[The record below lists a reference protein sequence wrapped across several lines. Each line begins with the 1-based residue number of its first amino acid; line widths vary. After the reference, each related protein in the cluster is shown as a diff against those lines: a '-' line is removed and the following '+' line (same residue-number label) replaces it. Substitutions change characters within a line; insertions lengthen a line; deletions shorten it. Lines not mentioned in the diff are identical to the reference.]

1 VFQYLYARTAIL
13 KERKDINTRYKTK
26 EEMKESF
33 RLKETF
39 VWITADEKRYI
50 ETAKEEIRQRRKE
63 LERFVRWHPYFL
75 VTLETYQLD
84 EPEIGS
90 ERERTE
96 IPEIVRRMTESAS
109 KFGIGPMAAVAGTLA
124 EFAVEAMRN
133 AGATYAM
140 VDNGGDIA
148 LLADREV
155 LAGIYAG
162 ESPFSNK
169 IALRIKPSSSLL
181 GICTSSGTVGH
192 SISFG
197 IADAAT
203 VISKS
208 ASLSDAAATAL
219 GNAVTDAQSI
229 PNAFRSINH
238 VGGIEGAL
246 VIYKDI
252 LATWGR
258 IPEIVRTK

>member
-1 VFQYLYARTAIL
+1 VFAQDYT
-13 KERKDINTRYKTK
+13 
-26 EEMKESF
+26 EMRESF

-50 ETAKEEIRQRRKE
+50 EIAKKEIKERRKD

-75 VTLETYQLD
+75 ITLESYQV
-84 EPEIGS
+84 EETEIGDGS
-90 ERERTE
+90 DK
-96 IPEIVRRMTESAS
+96 IPEMVRIMIESAE
-109 KFGIGPMAAVAGTLA
+109 KFGIGPMSAVAGTLA
-124 EFAVEAMRN
+124 EFAVEAMRD

-140 VDNGGDIA
+140 VDNGGDVA
-148 LLADREV
+148 LISDREMLV
-155 LAGIYAG
+155 GIYAG

-169 IALRIKPSSSLL
+169 IAFKLKPSSAPV

-197 IADAAT
+197 HADAAT
-203 VISKS
+203 VISNS

-219 GNAVTDAQSI
+219 CNSATGAESI
-229 PNAFRSINH
+229 SMAFHSINH

-246 VIYKDI
+246 VIYKDK

-258 IPEIVRTK
+258 IPEIVRL

>member
-1 VFQYLYARTAIL
+1 MR
-13 KERKDINTRYKTK
+13 
-26 EEMKESF
+26 ESF

-50 ETAKEEIRQRRKE
+50 EIAKSEIKERRKD

-75 VTLETYQLD
+75 VALESYQLKQT
-84 EPEIGS
+84 EIGNGS
-90 ERERTE
+90 DK
-96 IPEIVRRMTESAS
+96 IPEIVRRMMESAE
-109 KFGIGPMAAVAGTLA
+109 KFRIGPMSAVAGALA
-124 EFAVEAMRN
+124 EFSVEAMRD

-140 VDNGGDIA
+140 VDNGGDVA
-148 LLADREV
+148 LISDREMLV
-155 LAGIYAG
+155 GIYAG

-169 IALRIKPSSSLL
+169 IALKLKPSSSMV

-197 IADAAT
+197 HADAAT
-203 VISKS
+203 VISNN

-219 GNAVTDAQSI
+219 CNSVTDAQSI
-229 PNAFRSINH
+229 STAFHSVNH
-238 VGGIEGAL
+238 VEGIEGAL
-246 VIYKDI
+246 VIYKDQ

-258 IPEIVRTK
+258 IPEIVRL